1 MPSSPSPAAETPRS
15 RLSVLFSFMRPHLAA
30 IVVAAVLGLAA
41 TAAALWTPRVVEN
54 VVTALTVTGGDV
66 DGYLVLLAVVS
77 GLGIV
82 LGLVQG
88 MLLGRIGERV
98 VYNATERL
106 LRHFVRGKVL
116 QITSRSS
123 GDLVSRATADTGL
136 LRAAVASGFTSLLG
150 GVAGIVGSIV
160 MMGVIDIVLLG
171 LLLGSVVVFG
181 GGMAAIMPLVG
192 KHRAKAQEAVGRLGG
207 QIEGATRAIRTVKV
221 AGAEDAR
228 TALALAEAETARR
241 FNVKAVDA
249 ENLGWTVAL
258 GGVQLAS
265 VAIIGI
271 GAWRVSQGY
280 LSIAALIAFLMYI
293 FNFVGPMMELGFG
306 MSSLQSGLA
315 AADRI
320 AEAQTIE
327 LEEPGDS
334 EARTAVV
341 TTELPASP
349 GTPVLELR
357 DVTASY
363 NDEAAAAVTGIS
375 LSIPRTGHTALVG
388 PSGAGKTTLLSMAL
402 RFLAPESGSL
412 LLDGVPYDRLTYA
425 QVRSRFA
432 YVEQETPVV
441 PGTIRDNLLISRPDA
456 PEAALWEVLRTV
468 QLADDVAAMPD
479 GLDTSL
485 VSSSVSGGQRQR
497 IAMAR
502 ALLADADV
510 LLLDEATSQL
520 DGITEAA
527 IHQAILAASSR
538 GAVVT
543 VAHRLSTVLDAD
555 TIVVMEAGRIR
566 ATGTHAELLAGD
578 DLYRELVAAL
588 RIGDNEP
595 EREPAGAAAA

>member
-30 IVVAAVLGLAA
+30 IVVASVLGLAA

-228 TALALAEAETARR
+228 TSLALAEAETARR

-327 LEEPGDS
+327 LEEPRD
-334 EARTAVV
+334 AAPAAIV

-363 NDEAAAAVTGIS
+363 HDEAAAAVTGIS
-375 LSIPRTGHTALVG
+375 LTIPRTGHTALVG

-402 RFLAPESGSL
+402 RFLAPESGTL

-588 RIGDNEP
+588 RIGDGEA
-595 EREPAGAAAA
+595 ERELAGSATA